1 MSQNT
6 LTQYDLEELARPL
19 MGLLD
24 DFQDH
29 FISWMKIHQLMLDG
43 KPVSPDRIA
52 THLGLTQDEVTVLLK
67 GAELDQEGNVVGIGL
82 SIVPTP
88 HSYRIRNRQLYTWC
102 AGDATFFPILH
113 KSTAVIESPDPISG
127 EKIRLTS
134 TPEGVRDLDPV
145 TAVVSWV
152 PGREGY
158 ENVRTWLCNYT
169 NFFTSAETASQY
181 VAKHPGM
188 LIVPVDQVFRIGQL
202 IWEREPYKSLIS
214 GL

>member
-29 FISWMKIHQLMLDG
+29 FIGWMKIHQLMLDG

-52 THLGLTQDEVTVLLK
+52 THLGLTQDEVAALLK
-67 GAELDQEGNVVGIGL
+67 GAELDQQGNVVGIGL

-88 HSYRIRNRQLYTWC
+88 HSYRIRGRQLYTWC
-102 AGDATFFPILH
+102 AGDAIFFPILH

-134 TPEGVRDLDPV
+134 TPEGVRQSYPGFPEERV
-145 TAVVSWV
+145 TRMSA
-152 PGREGY
+152 PGC
-158 ENVRTWLCNYT
+158 VTIP
-169 NFFTSAETASQY
+169 TSSPQLKRHLSMSQSIQ
-181 VAKHPGM
+181 GC
-188 LIVPVDQVFRIGQL
+188 
-202 IWEREPYKSLIS
+202 
-214 GL
+214 